1 MEGSGSAAL
10 VYLVRYYPLASLVPL
25 VWNCLFS
32 FPLKR
37 CVLRPF
43 DAVVLPDHGSVL

>member
-25 VWNCLFS
+25 VWNCLLG
-32 FPLKR
+32 FPLEH
-37 CVLRPF
+37 CVMRPF
-43 DAVVLPDHGSVL
+43 DVTVPPDYGSVL